1 MWARLATVEPMRI
14 LHTSDWHL
22 GRSFHQASLL
32 EAQREF
38 VDRLIETI
46 DAENVDV
53 LLVAG
58 DVYDRALPS
67 VDAVELFDQ
76 SLARLLATGVKTV
89 ITSGNHDSAL
99 RLGFGSQ
106 LLAYA
111 GLHLR
116 TTLTD
121 MDKPVLFSGD
131 GFDVA
136 VYGLPYLE
144 PRMVAESL
152 GVSTPG
158 HPPVVAAALERVRE
172 DLASR
177 KEAAV
182 HPVHPIVMAHVFAAG
197 GAGSDSEREL
207 SIGGLDIV
215 PTSYFADFTYA
226 ALGHLHGR
234 QKLAGNIR
242 YSGSPIPY
250 SFSEAGHSKGAW
262 LLVVGPEGLEEV
274 RGIDWPACKEL
285 RILKGKIDDLL
296 TDPGYASAADAWCQ
310 ITLTDTHRPAGAME
324 RLRARFPDTLVLNFD
339 PEGRETDPNHSY
351 ADRLAAASSP
361 VQVCAG
367 FVEHVRLR
375 PMSDAEEELVVS
387 VLAQVR
393 SEKVQA

>member
-1 MWARLATVEPMRI
+1 MRI

-38 VDRLIETI
+38 VDRLVATI
-46 DAENVDV
+46 AAEAVDV
-53 LLVAG
+53 LLVSG

-67 VDAVELFDQ
+67 VDAVKLFDQ
-76 SLARLLATGVKTV
+76 TLVRLRDTGVAMV

-99 RLGFGSQ
+99 RLGFGSA
-106 LLAYA
+106 LLEHA

-116 TTLTD
+116 TTVAD
-121 MDKPVLFSGD
+121 IERPAVFAAD
-131 GFDVA
+131 GFEVA

-152 GVSTPG
+152 GVTEPG
-158 HPPVVAAALERVRE
+158 HPPVVAAALERVRA

-177 KEAAV
+177 QAASAQ
-182 HPVHPIVMAHVFAAG
+182 PVHGVVLAHVFAAG

-215 PTSYFADFTYA
+215 PTSFFADFTYA

-234 QKLAGNIR
+234 QKLAEHIR

-250 SFSEAGHSKGAW
+250 SFSEAGHRKGAW
-262 LLVVGPEGLEEV
+262 LLELGPEGLGEV
-274 RGIDWPACKEL
+274 RGIDWPAAKEL

-296 TDPGYASAADAWCQ
+296 TAPQYASAQDAWCQ
-310 ITLTDTHRPAGAME
+310 VTLTDTHRPAGAME
-324 RLRARFPDTLVLNFD
+324 RLRARFPDTLVLNFEPEDRQKD
-339 PEGRETDPNHSY
+339 PHDSY
-351 ADRLAAASSP
+351 AERLAAATSP
-361 VQVCAG
+361 VEVCAG
-367 FVEHVRLR
+367 FVDHVRLR
-375 PMSDAEEELVVS
+375 PLNEAEEELVTS
-387 VLAQVR
+387 VLAQVK

>member
-1 MWARLATVEPMRI
+1 MRI

-38 VDRLIETI
+38 VDRLVATIE
-46 DAENVDV
+46 AEAVDL
-53 LLVAG
+53 LLVSG

-67 VDAVELFDQ
+67 VDAVKLFDDT
-76 SLARLLATGVKTV
+76 LVRLRDTGVQMV

-99 RLGFGSQ
+99 RLGFGSA
-106 LLAYA
+106 LLEHA

-116 TTLTD
+116 TTVAD
-121 MDKPVLFSGD
+121 IARPAVFAAD
-131 GFDVA
+131 GFEVA

-152 GVSTPG
+152 GVTEPG
-158 HPPVVAAALERVRE
+158 HPPVVAAALERVRA

-177 KEAAV
+177 QAASAQ
-182 HPVHPIVMAHVFAAG
+182 PVHGVVLAHVFAAG

-215 PTSYFADFTYA
+215 PTSFFADFTYA

-234 QKLAGNIR
+234 QKLAEHIR

-250 SFSEAGHSKGAW
+250 SFSEAGHRKGAW
-262 LLVVGPEGLEEV
+262 LLELGPEGLGEV
-274 RGIDWPACKEL
+274 RGIDWPAAKEL

-296 TDPGYASAADAWCQ
+296 TDAQYASAQDAWCQ
-310 ITLTDTHRPAGAME
+310 VTLTDTHRPAGAME
-324 RLRARFPDTLVLNFD
+324 RLRGRFPDTLVLNFEPEDREAD
-339 PEGRETDPNHSY
+339 PHHSY
-351 ADRLAAASSP
+351 AERLAAATSP

-367 FVEHVRLR
+367 FVDHVRLR
-375 PMSDAEEELVVS
+375 PLNEAEEELVTS
-387 VLAQVR
+387 VLAQVK